1 MPTRHTTLGPNLT
14 SVAFGEESRATSNR
28 RGCSQ
33 VSVDS
38 TASQYCP
45 RRLVIQPPWPLTYLF
60 RCWFPFFHS
69 KSRSG
74 TLEIQT
80 ASRPRQ
86 SVSRLEI
93 RRLVRSFCTAGTGPL
108 RTLGLRY
115 GGKEAAENCWVAL
128 HVPTLHVQ
136 HHHTLLFSATPCSK
150 RRRTSPTESRLD
162 CIGRTAKQRAP
173 ANFLGPRGLRPWPR
187 QSPSWVCASGGSG
200 VAGPDRLA
208 LR

>member
-1 MPTRHTTLGPNLT
+1 MPTRRTTLRPNLT
-14 SVAFGEESRATSNR
+14 SVAFAEESRATNDR

-45 RRLVIQPPWPLTYLF
+45 RRLGSNRPGPLTYLF

-74 TLEIQT
+74 TVEIQT
-80 ASRPRQ
+80 ASRSRQ

-162 CIGRTAKQRAP
+162 CIGRTARQRAP
-173 ANFLGPRGLRPWPR
+173 ADFLGPRRSTRWHR
-187 QSPSWVCASGGSG
+187 Q
-200 VAGPDRLA
+200 
-208 LR
+208 